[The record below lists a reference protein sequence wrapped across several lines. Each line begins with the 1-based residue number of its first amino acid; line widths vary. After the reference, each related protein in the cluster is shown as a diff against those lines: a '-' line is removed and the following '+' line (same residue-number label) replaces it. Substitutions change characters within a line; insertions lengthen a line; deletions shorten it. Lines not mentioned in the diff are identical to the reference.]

1 MGEEGESDAIADS
14 ESGGT
19 CLWGTGDASG
29 GLDHPND
36 WVDSSKGEDW
46 VEEFGLQFGS
56 ILCAARGIVSR
67 GAQKGQKGPTES
79 I

>member
-1 MGEEGESDAIADS
+1 MGEEGKSDTISDS

-19 CLWGTGDASG
+19 CVWGAGDASRG
-29 GLDHPND
+29 FDSPDD
-36 WVDSSKGEDW
+36 WVDPGEGEDW

-56 ILCAARGIVSR
+56 ILCAAGGIVSR
-67 GAQKGQKGPTES
+67 GAPKGQKGPTES

>member
-14 ESGGT
+14 ESGGA
-19 CLWGTGDASG
+19 CLWGAGNAG
-29 GLDHPND
+29 RGPDHPND
-36 WVDSSKGEDW
+36 WVDPSEGEDW

-56 ILCAARGIVSR
+56 ILCAAGGIVSQGR
-67 GAQKGQKGPTES
+67 PRGQKGPTES

>member
-1 MGEEGESDAIADS
+1 MGEEGKSDAITDS

-19 CLWGTGDASG
+19 YLWGTGDAG
-29 GLDHPND
+29 GEPDNPND
-36 WVDSSKGEDW
+36 WIDSGEGEDW

-56 ILCAARGIVSR
+56 ILCAAGGIVSR
-67 GAQKGQKGPTES
+67 GAPKGQKCPTES

>member
-19 CLWGTGDASG
+19 CLWGAGNAG
-29 GLDHPND
+29 GGPDHPND
-36 WVDSSKGEDW
+36 WVDPGEGEGW
-46 VEEFGLQFGS
+46 VEESGLQFGS
-56 ILCAARGIVSR
+56 ILCAAGGIVSR
-67 GAQKGQKGPTES
+67 GRPNGQKRSIES